1 MMRLTKIAFAAALG
15 TAALC
20 APAFAQA
27 QQDPAAAAPG
37 TPEGA
42 AGAGAYGNTQS
53 TMQGPAKK
61 THKHQTAS
69 NAQTSNNQGSKSQT
83 NQSSQD
89 PANSPQQ
96 SAPDAAAPAQGQQ

>member
-37 TPEGA
+37 APEST
-42 AGAGAYGNTQS
+42 AGAGGNTQS